1 MTKEHKLKVIRNFSD
16 PLTAQF
22 LRAFL
27 EENGI
32 PAILKDLNFNFPSA
46 LFSSKTAG
54 IKLLVMEKDVDK
66 ALLLLN
72 SNNGEQDTEPTK
84 SRDDQ

>member
-1 MTKEHKLKVIRNFSD
+1 MTKEHQLKVIRNFSD

-27 EENGI
+27 EEHGI

-54 IKLLVMEKDVDK
+54 IKLLVMEKDVDR

-72 SNNGEQDTEPTK
+72 SNNDMPDNKTTD
-84 SRDDQ
+84 SDDDQ